1 MFKRSLTILCLLIL
15 FELNCLSQLA
25 NAQDLTDPFTD
36 IYQVEHLFS
45 NSNLPPPVDANW
57 GPLELPYGSRLGI
70 KESSG
75 QVIWMRLPLAKP
87 NSDELY
93 SLFFNRYN
101 LAIDVFMNGEKIGGD
116 TYKEGR
122 HTTSWNYPRLVN
134 IQNSNWKPG
143 SNTVHIRFQASYLG
157 GAFGKIVFGE
167 TAQLTEIWED
177 TLFKRVEVSGW
188 LQLLG
193 ILVSILSFILWIM
206 RRNDISYLL
215 LAGMAISWTVLATHM
230 VVYYN
235 VMDYQYWL
243 PLVHLAL
250 HFFSFLYYKL
260 LTNLGEYENPLLDK
274 FILAWLILAVAW
286 NQLGPFTYWWM
297 GSYAFHALGSLA
309 WVYMLGRIAHRAIT
323 ENDRLASA
331 ISITVVVQ
339 LGLFSHDFFMILFGE
354 DEKWET
360 AMHLSQFAFPFLLV
374 IFAGILLNRFHSAL
388 SLAESLN
395 RELEAKVEASRKVI
409 EQAYAQRRQLEL
421 DQAAEKQ
428 RLAIYRD
435 LHDDVGSK
443 LLSIVHAGRD
453 NKLGE
458 LARTALES
466 LRSAVSKANS
476 KEQQLSQLLENIREE
491 SQLRLE
497 GSGHRLLWN
506 QPNNLPQLLIPAD
519 HVFNINQ
526 IFRELVSNIIRHAN
540 ADTVE
545 VTFLSS
551 DSYWQISI
559 QDNGVGFSDCN
570 MPGNGLKNV
579 QQRVLEI
586 GGKLHRQNSTEQGA
600 SISIEIPRE

>member
-1 MFKRSLTILCLLIL
+1 MFKRSSTTAFLLLL
-15 FELNCLSQLA
+15 FYLGCSSQLA
-25 NAQDLTDPFTD
+25 HAQDLANRFTD
-36 IYQVEHLFS
+36 IYVVEHLFDDRE
-45 NSNLPPPVDANW
+45 LPPPDNANW
-57 GPLELPYGSRLGI
+57 KPFELPYGSRLGI
-70 KESSG
+70 KESSD
-75 QVIWMRLPLAKP
+75 QVIWMRFPLTKP
-87 NSDELY
+87 ASNELF
-93 SLFFNRYN
+93 SLYFNRYN
-101 LAIDVFMNGEKIGGD
+101 LAIDVFLNGERIGGD
-116 TYKEGR
+116 TYKENR
-122 HTTSWNYPRLVN
+122 HTTSWNYPRLVD
-134 IQNSNWKPG
+134 IQNANWRTG
-143 SNTVHIRFQASYLG
+143 DNIVHVRFQASYLG
-157 GAFGKIVFGE
+157 GAFGKIVFGQ
-167 TAQLTEIWED
+167 TAPLTQLWEN

-193 ILVSILSFILWIM
+193 ILVSILSFILWIK
-206 RRNDISYLL
+206 RRHDSSYLI
-215 LAGMAISWTVLATHM
+215 LAGMASSWSVLATHM

-243 PLVHLAL
+243 PLVHLSL
-250 HFFSFLYYKL
+250 HIFSFLYYKL
-260 LTNLGEYENPLLDK
+260 LTNLGEYENPVLDK
-274 FILAWLILAVAW
+274 LILAWLVLAIAW
-286 NQLGPFTYWWM
+286 NQFGPFTYWWM

-309 WVYMLGRIAHRAIT
+309 WVYMLGRIAYRAFT
-323 ENDRLASA
+323 KKDRLASA

-339 LGLFSHDFFMILFGE
+339 LALFSHDFFMILFGE
-354 DEKWET
+354 EEKWET

-374 IFAGILLNRFHSAL
+374 VFAGILLNRFHSAL

-476 KEQQLSQLLENIREE
+476 KEQYLSKLLEHIREE

-497 GSGHRLLWN
+497 GSGHELVWN
-506 QPNNLPQLLIPAD
+506 QKSELPQLLISAD
-519 HVFNINQ
+519 KVFNINQ

-540 ADTVE
+540 ADTVM
-545 VTFLSS
+545 VNFLCS
-551 DSYWQISI
+551 DGFWQFSLE
-559 QDNGVGFSDCN
+559 DNGVGFSDSN

-579 QQRVLEI
+579 QQRVEEI
-586 GGKLHRQNSTEQGA
+586 GGKLDWRNSDEGGVGI
-600 SISIEIPRE
+600 SISVTR